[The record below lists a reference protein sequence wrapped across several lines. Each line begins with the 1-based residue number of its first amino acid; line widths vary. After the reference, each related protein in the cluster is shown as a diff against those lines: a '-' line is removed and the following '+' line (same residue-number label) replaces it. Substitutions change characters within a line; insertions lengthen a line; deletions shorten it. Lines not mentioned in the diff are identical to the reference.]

1 MDRRQLFALAPLAG
15 GLLTGG
21 VIALAAAPAQAS
33 ASGSSEGG
41 APAPKASYNSLGTLT
56 ATIIRPDGRRGVMSV
71 EVGLDI
77 PDPALNAQA
86 ALEGPRLR
94 AAFNTVVQIIG
105 EATLP
110 GAPPDVDRLH
120 HDLQVATFRILK
132 KTGASVLM
140 GTVMV
145 I

>member
-1 MDRRQLFALAPLAG
+1 MDRRQLFSLAPLAG
-15 GLLTGG
+15 GLVAGG
-21 VIALAAAPAQAS
+21 LVALAVAEPAQAS
-33 ASGSSEGG
+33 EGG
-41 APAPKASYNSLGTLT
+41 SAKPKAAFNNLGTLT
-56 ATIIRPDGRRGVMSV
+56 ATTLRPDGRRGVMTV

-77 PDPALNAQA
+77 ADPELNAQA

-94 AAFNTVVQIIG
+94 AAFNIVAQRIAQ
-105 EATLP
+105 ATLP

-120 HDLQVATFRILK
+120 HELQVATIQTLK
-132 KTGASVLM
+132 KRGASVLL

>member
-21 VIALAAAPAQAS
+21 VIALTAAAPAEAS
-33 ASGSSEGG
+33 SSEGG
-41 APAPKASYNSLGTLT
+41 APKPKASYNSLGTLT

-77 PDPALNAQA
+77 PDPALNAPA

-94 AAFNTVVQIIG
+94 AAFNTVVQIVG

-120 HDLQVATFRILK
+120 HDLQVATFRTLK
-132 KTGASVLM
+132 KPGAAVLL